1 MIKVNDKEIKF
12 VEGMTVLEAIKA
24 AGEVVD
30 VTTLVV
36 ADERVLSHDQIHNEQ
51 ISDGVE
57 IKLLSLLSGG

>member
-1 MIKVNDKEIKF
+1 MIKVNGKEIKF